1 MTPDSLLA
9 QLSQPKHPNQR
20 TGDMSASKAS
30 SLQGS
35 LKQQKGNIVED
46 AIMLDDDSDEDTGDS
61 NESEV
66 VDYFKDYVDLVDY
79 GREIKIEGQG
89 HASKSKPLSHQ
100 SLKSSALA
108 QGREKYDQS
117 LSKCTHHPKKPSDPG
132 GQVHKVP
139 VAHMYSSKRSQATKD
154 ASTIT
159 ERKKTKKNSHYP
171 KPYLLTAPA
180 AQKNTHSSFA
190 RPRQRS
196 RSESLAK
203 VKVIAASARKNHSIL
218 AKRRAKKALAE
229 QAAQCLRNEEKNDR
243 NVEMVL
249 QALAPK
255 KRSKEHVRAGSNVRL
270 GQLREKVA
278 PSTTLHR
285 EQQGPAPKQP
295 KPGSPALATPPKAPP
310 TLQHDPTPHVTVPAE
325 SKRGFAA
332 LLTSSEALSSSKN
345 TQDRSVSRA
354 PFGRMVL
361 DHTSSTKAQTMP
373 AKVPP
378 TPQNG
383 PSPPATAQAEPKRG
397 FAALPTSSE
406 APSSSK
412 DTQFQKS
419 IGLGP
424 VSSTETSSTS
434 TKEPQTAQQEPEPR
448 VTGQTEPKHCFAA
461 LPASS
466 EASPSKST
474 QCKSI
479 LCGRYGVTLREPN
492 TPAKTHITPKRFNI
506 TKATTK
512 DLPPPLPVFDPKR
525 KRPLAHIPMGE
536 LYRPDQI
543 VSKQG
548 YHDHKRQRR
557 QEKRDEA
564 LHADEHAEM
573 QNDADAALATMADVY
588 VVPANKPDALDGK
601 QGPDAASG
609 AAAGGKSSGSAQWEP
624 FVDDASNDEGINKSN
639 DGNTLLLIDP
649 DVQDQAYGSGH
660 KLTIGHSDNISNRPL
675 PGSPKSTFAGKHI
688 PKYHTKGLAKQR
700 ESSKAARELERT
712 EVCGAFCPSK
722 VPDGEVP
729 TQLIP
734 QFCLKRKCRMVCIIC
749 EGRLDTKRTL
759 RNHFPKCVAV
769 NGNPDSR
776 SWFDH
781 SSVPKNV
788 KEYIPRAGPAAIW
801 PKKPT
806 TERQEPISPQLCES
820 NSDASSAHE
829 NPLSS
834 KARQTTATAPQP
846 TIQEDAEFQFDFERS
861 SQGLQTPAVRPT
873 TGRKSISDATLAK
886 RGAEE
891 DGDADDKE
899 DEMSEIEL
907 ETPNIAYRYYVKRY
921 ELPIDQEEQPMGN
934 TFGPF
939 YTMAEANVVAEQE
952 IHRLDTDPW
961 GNYPRNWRHVC
972 DQDEI
977 GMRSYTVEVLG
988 MHIETVVYRGKL
1000 PLIRPD
1006 PLRNCQLTRKQS
1018 SYHPLPCGHF
1028 HPKPSQ
1034 PHSASL
1040 RSAHFSGIPSKQKRQ
1055 ITGATPSSTWQ
1066 TNGQGSSGWM
1076 MRRVTYPNRVSK
1088 KMRWE
1093 CNCARIWRKWS
1104 KKRCVSIGI

>member
-1 MTPDSLLA
+1 
-9 QLSQPKHPNQR
+9 
-20 TGDMSASKAS
+20 
-30 SLQGS
+30 
-35 LKQQKGNIVED
+35 
-46 AIMLDDDSDEDTGDS
+46 MLDDDSDEDTGDS

-89 HASKSKPLSHQ
+89 RASKSKTLDHQ

-117 LSKCTHHPKKPSDPG
+117 LPKCAHDPKKQSDPG
-132 GQVHKVP
+132 GQIHKAP

-154 ASTIT
+154 ASTT
-159 ERKKTKKNSHYP
+159 TKREETKNNSHHP
-171 KPYLLTAPA
+171 EPHLSNAPA
-180 AQKNTHSSFA
+180 GQKKTHSSFA
-190 RPRQRS
+190 RPQQRSQQS
-196 RSESLAK
+196 RSESQAK
-203 VKVIAASARKNHSIL
+203 VKVITASARKNHSTL
-218 AKRRAKKALAE
+218 ARQRAEKALAE

-243 NVEMVL
+243 SVEIVL

-255 KRSKEHVRAGSNVRL
+255 KGSKEDVRAGSDAAL
-270 GQLREKVA
+270 GQPREKVA
-278 PSTTLHR
+278 PSTTPHR
-285 EQQGPAPKQP
+285 EQQGPAPKDP
-295 KPGSPALATPPKAPP
+295 KPGSPALATPPKALP
-310 TLQHDPTPHVTVPAE
+310 TLQHDPTPHVAVPAE
-325 SKRGFAA
+325 SKKGFAA

-345 TQDRSVSRA
+345 TQDENVSSA
-354 PFGRMVL
+354 YFGRMVL
-361 DHTSSTKAQTMP
+361 DHASSTKAQNTP

-397 FAALPTSSE
+397 FAALPRSSE

-412 DTQFQKS
+412 DTRFQKF
-419 IGLGP
+419 GLGP
-424 VSSTETSSTS
+424 ASSTEASSTS
-434 TKEPQTAQQEPEPR
+434 TKEPQTPQQEPEPH
-448 VTGQTEPKHCFAA
+448 VIGQTEPKRGFAA

-466 EASPSKST
+466 EASPSKGT
-474 QCKSI
+474 QYKSI
-479 LCGRYGVTLREPN
+479 PHGRYGVVLREPN
-492 TPAKTHITPKRFNI
+492 TPAKTQTTPEPVNI
-506 TKATTK
+506 TKSTTQ
-512 DLPPPLPVFDPKR
+512 DLPPQLPVFDPKR

-536 LYRPDQI
+536 LYRPDQV

-564 LHADEHAEM
+564 LHADEHGEM
-573 QNDADAALATMADVY
+573 LNDADAGWATMGDVY
-588 VVPANKPDALDGK
+588 TVPANKPDALDGK
-601 QGPDAASG
+601 QGSDAASG
-609 AAAGGKSSGSAQWEP
+609 AAAGGKSSGSAKWEP
-624 FVDDASNDEGINKSN
+624 FVDDASNDEGTNDSN

-649 DVQDQAYGSGH
+649 DVQDQTYGSGH
-660 KLTIGHSDNISNRPL
+660 KSTIGHPDAISNRPL
-675 PGSPKSTFAGKHI
+675 PGSPKSTIARKNV
-688 PKYHTKGLAKQR
+688 PKYRTNGLAKQR
-700 ESSKAARELERT
+700 KSSKAARELERT
-712 EVCGAFCPSK
+712 EVCGVFSPSK
-722 VPDGEVP
+722 VPDGEAP

-734 QFCLKRKCRMVCIIC
+734 QFGLKRKCSMVCIIC
-749 EGRLDTKRTL
+749 EGKFDTKRTL
-759 RNHFPKCVAV
+759 QAHFPKCVGV

-781 SSVPKNV
+781 SSVPKDV

-820 NSDASSAHE
+820 DSDASSAHE
-829 NPLSS
+829 SPLSS

-846 TIQEDAEFQFDFERS
+846 TIQEDTESQFDFERS
-861 SQGLQTPAVRPT
+861 DQGLQTPAGRPK

-886 RGAEE
+886 WGAEE
-891 DGDADDKE
+891 DRDADDEE

-907 ETPNIAYRYYVKRY
+907 ETPDIAYGYYVKRY
-921 ELPIDQEEQPMGN
+921 ELPVDQEEQPMGN

-952 IHRLDTDPW
+952 IHRLDTDPQ

-1000 PLIRPD
+1000 PLLRPD
-1006 PLRNCQLTRKQS
+1006 PFRNCQLTRK
-1018 SYHPLPCGHF
+1018 
-1028 HPKPSQ
+1028 
-1034 PHSASL
+1034 
-1040 RSAHFSGIPSKQKRQ
+1040 
-1055 ITGATPSSTWQ
+1055 
-1066 TNGQGSSGWM
+1066 
-1076 MRRVTYPNRVSK
+1076 
-1088 KMRWE
+1088 
-1093 CNCARIWRKWS
+1093 
-1104 KKRCVSIGI
+1104 